1 MQNSE
6 SNRSLQLRDNS
17 ASSAAKSSTNTSRP
31 NITKKVDS
39 VKRRSKTITSKNM
52 QQNINQILP
61 KQTQNESD
69 KNKNEL
75 VYSEKENIQPNFL
88 KQASLK
94 ELNALSAL
102 KRLSDFNDYDD
113 FSQNMLD
120 ETFRGINGWNTNEDV
135 NSNPTSQ
142 RILKEKAVVVNKRAN
157 LMKKEKAQIQ
167 NMSHNNNPFKN
178 VLQNLCNNINNYEKK
193 ANQLQNMKES
203 LIETDKENIFEKQK
217 VLLQEGANK
226 GFSNIVQ
233 DLKKLQEDLQSPEK
247 ARNNLDSLNNN
258 AAGYVKPLN
267 SNLLKQQ
274 IEKKGMLLKQKVD
287 GLNNQCQSRYIGS
300 INVQTPKEQFN
311 PDQKNVQQLLKV
323 TSNEKSLKM
332 KFNEDYSINICSSN
346 NNHIVAVPEKSQ
358 EERVTV
364 CSQQT
369 NNTTYLNTSSSTQEI
384 EFVQNQL
391 NQPYLRSRIESY
403 SHVVDEI
410 SKKKKNQV
418 IRVADTEK
426 YDKSFVSNPQ
436 QNKNNCNTNP
446 DVINNTSIT
455 EIAHS
460 QNSNHA
466 EKISSP
472 IINSYQIKKK
482 VEFMHQESENRRSKS
497 INGATSQQHHFLSY
511 QNTLSSQNNI
521 NLLLNQG
528 SSNSNN
534 NQTMYNGIQ
543 QQKQQPSLKQISK
556 SIQINKNNN
565 NNNSSSNNNSTA
577 EKDKELISN
586 QQFKTN
592 VNNTPNSMSLN
603 SYSKSKDLEI
613 NSRVFPHLSDIQHE
627 KKSFQS
633 RLSGLDN
640 ELNPYNIQGNGN
652 NIFYQPNHIP
662 LTPIQFSQSL
672 TRNNYNQKFLI
683 NQNLSDKTN
692 KNDLSCTKSLSQNSQ
707 QFLSQNSSSLD
718 KRNIP
723 TQTQG
728 GMSTVVIY
736 TNQNNLN
743 VSTIPQAVQNY
754 SQQPVTSQNYF
765 NAIQKRIIQGN
776 SQISQINNPQSLQIG
791 SNPQICVQG
800 SGPSRNNS
808 SNKLVLPPKPQ
819 SSNINS
825 STNQSQQLSNKSKLP
840 KLFKNSNRTF
850 MKKVNSRNEELKGL
864 QIQAQKAINNSFA

>member
-6 SNRSLQLRDNS
+6 SNRSLQQRDNS

-39 VKRRSKTITSKNM
+39 VKRRSKTITSKNL
-52 QQNINQILP
+52 QQNINNQTLP
-61 KQTQNESD
+61 KQISNENN

-75 VYSEKENIQPNFL
+75 ANSEKENIQPNFQ

-120 ETFRGINGWNTNEDV
+120 ETFRGIHGWNTNEDI
-135 NSNPTSQ
+135 NSNPASQ
-142 RILKEKAVVVNKRAN
+142 RVLKEKAVVINKRAN
-157 LMKKEKAQIQ
+157 LIKKEKAQIQ
-167 NMSHNNNPFKN
+167 NVSHNNNPFKN

-193 ANQLQNMKES
+193 ATQLQNMKES
-203 LIETDKENIFEKQK
+203 LIETDKENIFEKEK
-217 VLLQEGANK
+217 VFLQNGANK

-247 ARNNLDSLNNN
+247 ARNNSESLNNN
-258 AAGYVKPLN
+258 ATGYVKPLN

-274 IEKKGMLLKQKVD
+274 IEKKGLVLKQKID
-287 GLNNQCQSRYIGS
+287 SLNIQSQSRYLGN
-300 INVQTPKEQFN
+300 INIQTPKEQFN
-311 PDQKNVQQLLKV
+311 PDYKNVQQLLKV

-332 KFNEDYSINICSSN
+332 KFNEDYSINICSN
-346 NNHIVAVPEKSQ
+346 NNNTHTVAVPEKSQ

-384 EFVQNQL
+384 ECVQNQL

-403 SHVVDEI
+403 SQVVDEI

-436 QNKNNCNTNP
+436 QNKNSCNTNP

-455 EIAHS
+455 EAAPS

-472 IINSYQIKKK
+472 VINSYQIKKK
-482 VEFMHQESENRRSKS
+482 VDFMHPESENRRSKS

-521 NLLLNQG
+521 NMLLNQG
-528 SSNSNN
+528 SCNSTN
-534 NQTMYNGIQ
+534 NQTMYNGQ
-543 QQKQQPSLKQISK
+543 QLSRHQPSLKQISK
-556 SIQINKNNN
+556 SIQINKNN
-565 NNNSSSNNNSTA
+565 STV
-577 EKDKELISN
+577 EKDKEIISN
-586 QQFKTN
+586 QQSKTN
-592 VNNTPNSMSLN
+592 VNNTPNSMQLN
-603 SYSKSKDLEI
+603 SYNKQKDLDI

-640 ELNPYNIQGNGN
+640 DLNPYNIQGNGN

-672 TRNNYNQKFLI
+672 SRNNYNQKFLV

-707 QFLSQNSSSLD
+707 QLLSQNSSSLD

-723 TQTQG
+723 VQTQG
-728 GMSTVVIY
+728 GLSTLVIY

-743 VSTIPQAVQNY
+743 VSNIPSAVQNY

-776 SQISQINNPQSLQIG
+776 SQISQMNNPQCLLIG
-791 SNPQICVQG
+791 NNPQICVQG

-808 SNKLVLPPKPQ
+808 SSKLVLPPKPQ

-825 STNQSQQLSNKSKLP
+825 SANQIQQLSNKSKLP

-864 QIQAQKAINNSFA
+864 QIQAQKAINNSFT

>member
-6 SNRSLQLRDNS
+6 SNRSLQQRDNS

-52 QQNINQILP
+52 QQNINNQILP
-61 KQTQNESD
+61 KQISNENN
-69 KNKNEL
+69 KCKNEI
-75 VYSEKENIQPNFL
+75 VYSEKENIQPNFQ

-102 KRLSDFNDYDD
+102 KRLSDFNDNEY

-120 ETFRGINGWNTNEDV
+120 ETFRGIHGWNTNEDI

-142 RILKEKAVVVNKRAN
+142 RILKEKAVIVNKRAN

-167 NMSHNNNPFKN
+167 NISHNNNPFKN

-203 LIETDKENIFEKQK
+203 LIETEKENIFEKDK
-217 VLLQEGANK
+217 VLVQEGTNK

-247 ARNNLDSLNNN
+247 ARNNLDILNNN
-258 AAGYVKPLN
+258 ATGYVKPLN

-274 IEKKGMLLKQKVD
+274 IEKKGLVLKQKVD
-287 GLNNQCQSRYIGS
+287 GLNNQCQSRYLGS
-300 INVQTPKEQFN
+300 INVLSPKEQFN

-332 KFNEDYSINICSSN
+332 KFNEDYSINICSN
-346 NNHIVAVPEKSQ
+346 NNTHTLAVPEKSQ

-384 EFVQNQL
+384 ECVQNQL

-403 SHVVDEI
+403 SQVVDEI
-410 SKKKKNQV
+410 SKKKKSQV

-455 EIAHS
+455 EVAPS

-472 IINSYQIKKK
+472 VINSYQIKKK
-482 VEFMHQESENRRSKS
+482 VEFMHPESENRRSKS

-521 NLLLNQG
+521 NILLNQG
-528 SSNSNN
+528 SCNSTN
-534 NQTMYNGIQ
+534 NQTMYNRIQ
-543 QQKQQPSLKQISK
+543 QSKQQPSLKQISK
-556 SIQINKNNN
+556 SIQINN
-565 NNNSSSNNNSTA
+565 NNNSTA
-577 EKDKELISN
+577 EKDKEVITN

-603 SYSKSKDLEI
+603 SQSKSKDLEI

-662 LTPIQFSQSL
+662 LTPVQFSQSL
-672 TRNNYNQKFLI
+672 SRKNYNQKFLI
-683 NQNLSDKTN
+683 NQNLSSDKTN

-707 QFLSQNSSSLD
+707 QFLSQNSNSLD

-743 VSTIPQAVQNY
+743 VSNIPLAVQNY

-765 NAIQKRIIQGN
+765 NTIQKRIIQGN
-776 SQISQINNPQSLQIG
+776 SQISQINNPQCLQIG

-800 SGPSRNNS
+800 NGPSRNNS

-819 SSNINS
+819 HSNINS